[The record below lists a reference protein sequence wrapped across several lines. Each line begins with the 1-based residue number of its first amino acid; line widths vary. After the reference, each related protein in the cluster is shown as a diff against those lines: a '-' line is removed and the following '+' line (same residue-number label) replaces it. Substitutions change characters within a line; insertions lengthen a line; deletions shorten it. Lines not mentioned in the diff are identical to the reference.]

1 MTDLSVS
8 VVKALF
14 CFFYTSQTSIVVGP
28 VEILCIAGA
37 GFSTAAVVGT
47 ADFFRL
53 VNTGFICLI
62 DAQVVDTLSPTAAFS
77 RNGEFQ

>member
-53 VNTGFICLI
+53 VNTFICLI